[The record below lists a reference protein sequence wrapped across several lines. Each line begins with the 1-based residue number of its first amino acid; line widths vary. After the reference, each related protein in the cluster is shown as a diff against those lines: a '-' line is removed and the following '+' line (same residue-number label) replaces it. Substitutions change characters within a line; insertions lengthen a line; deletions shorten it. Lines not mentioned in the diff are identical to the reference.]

1 MTLGGWNSLDRVM
14 RYAHLAPG
22 LIAKFAQNSHTAMQ
36 VNFDDSENANENNG
50 IMGWLMG
57 LEPTTTGITIQ
68 DSTN

>member
-22 LIAKFAQNSHTAMQ
+22 LIAKFAQNSHTAIQ
-36 VNFDDSENANENNG
+36 VNFGDSGNANENNG